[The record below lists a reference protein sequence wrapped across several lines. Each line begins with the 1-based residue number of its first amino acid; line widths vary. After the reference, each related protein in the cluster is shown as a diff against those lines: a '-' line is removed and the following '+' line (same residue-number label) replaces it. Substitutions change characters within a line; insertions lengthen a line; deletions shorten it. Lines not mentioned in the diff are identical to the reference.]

1 MEVKVSLIQESRDS
15 YSFLLDSRWMNNP
28 KGLKRNP
35 MTRPLRTR
43 FADMNDAIYI
53 NLIVYSL

>member
-15 YSFLLDSRWMNNP
+15 YSFLLDSRWMNHP

-35 MTRPLRTR
+35 
-43 FADMNDAIYI
+43 I
-53 NLIVYSL
+53 IVKHLVDSKHTLKWAY